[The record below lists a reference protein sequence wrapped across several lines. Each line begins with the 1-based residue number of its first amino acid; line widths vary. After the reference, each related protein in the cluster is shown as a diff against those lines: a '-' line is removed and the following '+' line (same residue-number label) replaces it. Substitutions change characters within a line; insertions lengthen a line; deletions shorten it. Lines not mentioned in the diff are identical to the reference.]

1 MALTTEQLLDEI
13 GNMTLFQVAD
23 LVKAM
28 EDRLGVKAA
37 APVAVG
43 AAAPAAAG
51 NGAAPAEAPAEPTE
65 FTATL
70 TEVGPNK
77 INVIKAVRELV
88 PGLGLKEAK
97 DLVDT
102 APKPI
107 KESVSKD
114 EAEAVRVK
122 LADVGAT
129 VSITA
134 VG

>member
-1 MALTTEQLLDEI
+1 
-13 GNMTLFQVAD
+13 MTLMEVAD

-28 EDRLGVKAA
+28 EARFGVTAA
-37 APVAVG
+37 APVAVAAAG
-43 AAAPAAAG
+43 SGPAAPAAPVE
-51 NGAAPAEAPAEPTE
+51 AAPEPTE
-65 FTATL
+65 FTANL

-97 DLVDT
+97 DLVDN

-114 EAEAVRVK
+114 EAQAVK
-122 LADVGAT
+122 EKMAAVGAT
-129 VSITA
+129 VTIVA

>member
-1 MALTTEQLLDEI
+1 MALSTDQLIDEI

-37 APVAVG
+37 AQVAVAAGPAGGG
-43 AAAPAAAG
+43 AAAPVE
-51 NGAAPAEAPAEPTE
+51 AAPEPTE
-65 FTATL
+65 FNAVL
-70 TEVGPNK
+70 TEIGPNK

-97 DLVDT
+97 ELVDT

-107 KESVSKD
+107 KETVTKD
-114 EAEAVRVK
+114 EAEAVK
-122 LADVGAT
+122 AKMAEVGAT
-129 VSITA
+129 VNIVA

>member
-1 MALTTEQLLDEI
+1 MALSTDQLIDEI

-37 APVAVG
+37 AQVAVAAGPAGGG
-43 AAAPAAAG
+43 AVVAVEAAP
-51 NGAAPAEAPAEPTE
+51 EPTE
-65 FTATL
+65 FNAVL
-70 TEVGPNK
+70 TEIGPNK

-97 DLVDT
+97 ELVDT

-107 KESVSKD
+107 KETVTKD
-114 EAEAVRVK
+114 EAEAVK
-122 LADVGAT
+122 AKMAEVGAT
-129 VSITA
+129 VNIVA
-134 VG
+134 VN

>member
-1 MALTTEQLLDEI
+1 MALSTDQLIDEI

-37 APVAVG
+37 AQVAAAAGPAAGG
-43 AAAPAAAG
+43 AAAVV
-51 NGAAPAEAPAEPTE
+51 EAPPEPTE
-65 FTATL
+65 FNAVL
-70 TEVGPNK
+70 TEIGPNK

-97 DLVDT
+97 ELVDT

-107 KESVSKD
+107 KETVTKD
-114 EAEAVRVK
+114 EAEAVK
-122 LADVGAT
+122 AKMAEVGAT
-129 VSITA
+129 VTIVA